1 MRNSVTVMQTIVI
14 AVFGVLAGCATGS
27 SGGQSSLYSRLPT
40 GVTLLDTDTGRCTGS
55 VQVREEQDG
64 RTHDQELL
72 LKPGENATFA
82 VDVAKGD
89 ELAMELHRRH
99 ALGQRGGR
107 LSRHDLACADLA
119 PGRRCGPRA
128 RVLRA
133 TRQPLRPNGHSHMRR
148 PIRAP

>member
-40 GVTLLDTDTGRCTGS
+40 GITLLDTDTGRCTGS

-82 VDVAKGD
+82 VNVAKGD
-89 ELAMELHRRH
+89 ELEWSCIGDARSVNAEVDCPDETSHVRISRR
-99 ALGQRGGR
+99 ADG
-107 LSRHDLACADLA
+107 ADLA
-119 PGRRCGPRA
+119 LECYGHRA
-128 RVLRA
+128 SR
-133 TRQPLRPNGHSHMRR
+133 
-148 PIRAP
+148 